1 MCQVN
6 TDPMTAQIAH
16 LAVMVPPDIDNT
28 RTSGELGLKSQWGR
42 KVHLVKVKV
51 NFIDPWFWY
60 FPNDLLSGD
69 ITAREH
75 SDTAQLEC
83 AANGVPQVQHMFPP
97 FLVYKQTKLQKRLF
111 PTIWNEWYVKRIFE
125 LWSPRIYS
133 LVPQPKIIWKRE
145 GGLKIRTRN
154 AQHQHRLV
162 EAVNSNR
169 LEIHKVG
176 ISDHDGDYF
185 GLFLG
190 AAGGH
195 GRLSLHRKQQRST
208 GRL

>member
-1 MCQVN
+1 M
-6 TDPMTAQIAH
+6 
-16 LAVMVPPDIDNT
+16 
-28 RTSGELGLKSQWGR
+28 
-42 KVHLVKVKV
+42 
-51 NFIDPWFWY
+51 
-60 FPNDLLSGD
+60 FPL
-69 ITAREH
+69 
-75 SDTAQLEC
+75 
-83 AANGVPQVQHMFPP
+83 FPP
-97 FLVYKQTKLQKRLF
+97 FPCVQKKTLSDNL
-111 PTIWNEWYVKRIFE
+111 NEGYVKRILE
-125 LWSPRIYS
+125 LSSPRIYS

-195 GRLSLHRKQQRST
+195 GRLSLHREQQRPT